1 MKDERI
7 IKEAWLTAGRTQ
19 GKGSEL
25 YEALVEGK
33 YITRR
38 TTAIR
43 ATKYSYGKE
52 GSRNYLLV
60 IKNASNKNIFSARVT
75 DFQMNN
81 TMEEF

>member
-7 IKEAWLTAGRTQ
+7 IKEAWLTAGKVQ

-43 ATKYSYGKE
+43 ARKYKAK
-52 GSRNYLLV
+52 NKYL
-60 IKNASNKNIFSARVT
+60 IKIVNASNKTVFSALASE
-75 DFQMNN
+75 FEMNN
-81 TMEEF
+81 TMMEEF